1 MNIVYAGPT
10 LSHSHIKQHLDCVCL
25 PPVSHGNILDALL
38 ENPVAIGIIDGYFE
52 GVPSVWHKEI
62 LYAMDQGVRVY
73 GSASMGALRAA
84 ELSAFGMVGVG
95 QIFEHYRDGLLEDD
109 DEVAVLHGPEEA
121 GFVTASVP
129 LVNIRATL
137 EKASNDHIIN
147 RSEKDALLKLAKHT
161 FYKQRSWNRLLLNV
175 DELFGEPSI
184 REKLTLWLS
193 QHKVDQKR
201 ADAVSM
207 LKLMNDDTV
216 NDSAYAAKRYHF
228 QWTSVWDVA
237 FRDHQ
242 QLQLS
247 LQTLDEIDQ
256 IVIDQLRL
264 NPDVYQQYS
273 DKALLSRLCQS
284 GVDTQLDDQ
293 ALKSS
298 LTRFRADNH
307 LDSRAQLTD
316 YMRKVNLD
324 EPGLTALLID
334 AARVDLARQAAGNL
348 EADIINQLK
357 IDGQYIVL
365 LELAGVH
372 KEGIAIADDNS
383 VTSL

>member
-25 PPVSHGNILDALL
+25 PPVSHGDILDALL

-52 GVPSVWHKEI
+52 GVPSVWHKEV

-84 ELSAFGMVGVG
+84 ELNAFGMVGVG

-137 EKASNDHIIN
+137 EKASKDHIIN
-147 RSEKDALLKLAKHT
+147 QSEKDALLKLAKNT

-184 REKLTLWLS
+184 SEKFTLWLS

-207 LKLMNDDTV
+207 LKLMNDDTL
-216 NDSAYAAKRYHF
+216 NDSAYSAKRYYF

-242 QLQLS
+242 QLQLT

-298 LTRFRADNH
+298 LTRFRAHNH

-324 EPGLTALLID
+324 ESGLTALLTD

-372 KEGIAIADDNS
+372 EEGVAVADDNS